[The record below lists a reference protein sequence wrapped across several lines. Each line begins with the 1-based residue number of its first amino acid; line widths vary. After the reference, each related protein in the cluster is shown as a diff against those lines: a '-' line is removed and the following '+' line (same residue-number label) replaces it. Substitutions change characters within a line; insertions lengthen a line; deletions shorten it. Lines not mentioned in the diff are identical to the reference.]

1 MKEKSEFF
9 NLELTLLGQVRAS
22 HFRVDIWKE
31 RNERLVKCQVS
42 NSSIKVYVVW

>member
-31 RNERLVKCQVS
+31 RNEKLKCQV
-42 NSSIKVYVVW
+42 SSIKVYVV